1 MPLPIETPYR
11 IEPCLLESIPIGITD
26 LIANLATS
34 TTRIVGRLHP
44 RTAGS
49 LAELV
54 RIMNCYYSNLIEGHN
69 TKPRD
74 IERALADDLEKDE
87 LRRNFQIE
95 ARAHV
100 RLQQMIDRLYTA
112 GNMPEPASTEFLCWL
127 HREFYRDAP
136 ESMLWIDNGE
146 HGFRMEP
153 GVFRFK
159 PEHNVSVG
167 RHIPP
172 GSDRVAEF
180 MRHFEQRYRLATM
193 GKGERIIAMAAS
205 HHRLAYIHPFP
216 DGNGRVSRLMSH
228 AMGLTAGIG
237 ASGLWSVSRG
247 LARGLESRKDYTNKM
262 DYADTPRQG
271 DLDGRGNLSQ
281 KALIEFIRWFL
292 EVCLDQVNLMTGLF
306 EFNRLAER
314 LKAYVEIRGLK
325 AEALFILERVF
336 IQGEMPRGEAERIT
350 GLKERSARMVLSSLI
365 NDGILQSETPKGPVS
380 LHFGSESVEFL
391 FPRLFAEN

>member
-11 IEPCLLESIPIGITD
+11 IEPCLLENIPIGITD
-26 LIANLATS
+26 LIANLTTS
-34 TTRIVGRLHP
+34 TERIAGRLHP
-44 RTAGS
+44 RTAAS

-69 TKPRD
+69 TKPKD

-100 RLQQMIDRLYTA
+100 RVQQTIDRLFAA
-112 GNMPEPASTEFLCWL
+112 GTMPEPASTEFLRWL
-127 HREFYRDAP
+127 HKEFYRDAP
-136 ESMLWIDNGE
+136 ESMLWIDNGD

-153 GVFRFK
+153 GLFRSR

-172 GSDRVAEF
+172 DSAHVAEF
-180 MRHFEQRYRLATM
+180 MRYFEQRYRLTAM

-237 ASGLWSVSRG
+237 AAGLWSVSRG
-247 LARGLESRKDYTNKM
+247 LARGLESRQDYKSKM

-292 EVCLDQVNLMTGLF
+292 EVCLDQVGYMTGLF
-306 EFNRLAER
+306 EFDRLVER
-314 LKAYVEIRGLK
+314 LKAYVESRALK
-325 AEALFILERVF
+325 PEAFYILERVLM
-336 IQGEMPRGEAERIT
+336 QGEMPRGEAERIT
-350 GLKERSARMVLSSLI
+350 GLKERSARMVLASLI
-365 NDGILQSETPKGPVS
+365 KDGILTSETPKGPVS
-380 LHFGSESVEFL
+380 LHFCSESVEFL
-391 FPRLFAEN
+391 FPKLFAEN

>member
-26 LIANLATS
+26 LIANLTTS

-44 RTAGS
+44 RTAAS

-74 IERALADDLEKDE
+74 IERALANDLEKNE

-100 RLQQMIDRLYTA
+100 RLQQTIDRLYAA
-112 GNMPEPASTEFLCWL
+112 GNMPEPASTEFLCML

-136 ESMLWIDNGE
+136 DSMLWIDNGDQ
-146 HGFRMEP
+146 GFRMEP
-153 GVFRFK
+153 GVFRSR

-167 RHIPP
+167 RHILPDS
-172 GSDRVAEF
+172 GCVAEF
-180 MRHFEQRYRLATM
+180 MRHFEQRYRLTSM

-205 HHRLAYIHPFP
+205 HHRPAYIHPFP

-228 AMGLTAGIG
+228 AMGLSAGIG

-247 LARGLESRKDYTNKM
+247 LARGLESRQDYKNKM
-262 DYADTPRQG
+262 DYADTPRLG
-271 DLDGRGNLSQ
+271 DLDGSGNLSQ
-281 KALIEFIRWFL
+281 KALIEFIHWFL
-292 EVCLDQVNLMTGLF
+292 EVCLDQANFMTGLF
-306 EFNRLAER
+306 EFDRLAER

-325 AEALFILERVF
+325 AEAFFILERVL
-336 IQGEMPRGEAERIT
+336 IQGEMPRGEAERVT
-350 GLKERSARMVLSSLI
+350 SLKERSARMVLSSLI

-380 LHFGSESVEFL
+380 LHFGGESVEFL
-391 FPRLFAEN
+391 FPRLLAEN

>member
-1 MPLPIETPYR
+1 VPLPIETPYR

-26 LIANLATS
+26 LIANLTTS

-44 RTAGS
+44 RTAAS

-74 IERALADDLEKDE
+74 IERALANDLEKNE

-100 RLQQMIDRLYTA
+100 RLQQTIDRLYAA
-112 GNMPEPASTEFLCWL
+112 GNMPEPASTEFLCML

-136 ESMLWIDNGE
+136 ESMLWIDNGD

-153 GVFRFK
+153 GIFRFK

-172 GSDRVAEF
+172 DSSCVAEF
-180 MRHFEQRYRLATM
+180 MRYFEQRYCLASM

-228 AMGLTAGIG
+228 AMGLAAGIG

-247 LARGLESRKDYTNKM
+247 LARGLESRQDYKNKM

-281 KALIEFIRWFL
+281 KALIEFIHWFL
-292 EVCLDQVNLMTGLF
+292 EVCLDQANFMTGLF
-306 EFNRLAER
+306 EFDRLAER

-325 AEALFILERVF
+325 AEAFFILERVL
-336 IQGEMPRGEAERIT
+336 IQGEMPRGEAERVT
-350 GLKERSARMVLSSLI
+350 SLKERSARMVLSSLI

-380 LHFGSESVEFL
+380 LHFGGESVEFL
-391 FPRLFAEN
+391 FPRLLAEN